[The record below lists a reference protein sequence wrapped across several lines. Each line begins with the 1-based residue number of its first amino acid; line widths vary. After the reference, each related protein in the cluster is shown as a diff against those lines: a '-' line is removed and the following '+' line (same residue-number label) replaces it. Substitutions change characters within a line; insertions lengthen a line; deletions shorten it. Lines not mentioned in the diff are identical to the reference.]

1 MFLQGSWRIPM
12 WSGAAALLALPA
24 IAMQFSK
31 EISWGLEDFLIVG
44 ILLAAVCGTVELA
57 SRVSTNGLYQA
68 GVALAAAGGFS
79 LVFIN
84 LAVGII
90 GDEQDPRNLVFM
102 AIPVV
107 GFLGA
112 LIARFKAAVLV
123 RLLVGMAAVQ
133 FFAMFLAPA
142 DLMSLMIPFTGI
154 FVGLWLVCALLI
166 RRSTR
171 A

>member
-1 MFLQGSWRIPM
+1 MAAEQVSHYKEFLIILGVAGLVVPLFLRI
-12 WSGAAALLALPA
+12 GVNAVLA
-24 IAMQFSK
+24 
-31 EISWGLEDFLIVG
+31 FLIVG

-107 GFLGA
+107 GFLGE